1 MKKNYFMQIKI
12 IFLKITKQEF
22 IYSIKIT
29 K

>member
-22 IYSIKIT
+22 IYSMKIT